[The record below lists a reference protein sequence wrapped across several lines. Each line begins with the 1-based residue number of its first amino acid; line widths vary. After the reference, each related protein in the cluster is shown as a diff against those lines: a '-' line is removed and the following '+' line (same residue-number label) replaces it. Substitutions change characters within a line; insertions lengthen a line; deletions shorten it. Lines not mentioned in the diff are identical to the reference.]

1 MQQGKGYLCHN
12 TFGFISGAHLCMSS
26 ASATLLLARVHGQM
40 LRHRITHGLSTNR
53 LLILTIGGFLGLY
66 CVAAYVLVSRGLDFV
81 NRMPLFGP
89 LLLERLIFLLFFFF
103 FIMLVISNATI
114 TGMGMFRRK
123 DMDWQV
129 ALPLP
134 YRSLVLWK
142 TLEGMALA
150 SWGLLV
156 LSAPILVALG
166 KLYHVGPAF
175 YFFGAPALLCLVTIS
190 ANLSSWLLLFLV
202 RHARRWWWK
211 PVAAVA
217 AWILITTLMRFFSAR
232 NPADGRES
240 GSDIVASLHGVLQH
254 TEICMHP
261 LLPSS
266 WVAEVIL
273 AAGRGLTEQATFFS
287 FALLANALFALT
299 LTARLGGRLFYP
311 AWDRV
316 MAAVPMV
323 RQQAASEAW
332 FHHPEKLNRRSL
344 MSRFWGLTRPEH
356 AAILKDIR
364 TFLREPTQWG
374 QSLLIFGLLL
384 MYTSNLRQL
393 GYDLQS
399 PFWIIIISHLN
410 LLVCCLALSTLTTR
424 FIFPQFSMEGQRL
437 WILGLS
443 PLSLQR
449 VLSLK
454 LRLSGGVMSLLTTA
468 LVFTSSMSL
477 SLPWQRTVFF
487 CAAVLMLS
495 YGLNALAL
503 SLGALLPNFREPN
516 PARIISG
523 FGGTLCLISSFLYIL
538 FSATAL
544 ALPEA
549 IRWKAQATNEALSP
563 NIALIQD
570 LSALGVVLILSVL
583 FGGLPYWMAKKRTKS
598 LDYLKEL

>member
-1 MQQGKGYLCHN
+1 
-12 TFGFISGAHLCMSS
+12 MSS
-26 ASATLLLARVHGQM
+26 ASATLLLARTHGKM
-40 LRHRITHGLSTNR
+40 LRHRIRQGLSENR

-66 CVAAYVLVSRGLDFV
+66 CIASYLLVSRGLEFV

-89 LLLERLIFLLFFFF
+89 LLLERLIYLLFFFF
-103 FIMLVISNATI
+103 FVMLVISNATI
-114 TGMGMFRRK
+114 TGMGLFRKK
-123 DMDWQV
+123 DMEWQI

-142 TLEGMALA
+142 TLEGMAFA
-150 SWGLLV
+150 SWGLLL

-166 KLYHVGPAF
+166 RLYQAGPSF
-175 YFFGAPALLCLVTIS
+175 YLFSASAILCLVTIA
-190 ANLSSWLLLFLV
+190 ANLSTWILLIVV
-202 RHARRWWWK
+202 RHARRWWRWPIALVGLWIFIRTLLHFFIIRK
-211 PVAAVA
+211 PDDSQA
-217 AWILITTLMRFFSAR
+217 S
-232 NPADGRES
+232 
-240 GSDIVASLHGVLQH
+240 SDVVSSLYSVLQH

-261 LLPSS
+261 LFPSS
-266 WVAEVIL
+266 WVGEVIQ
-273 AAGRGLTEQATFFS
+273 ACAQGKTDQAGFFCLVL
-287 FALLANALFALT
+287 FANALFALMV
-299 LTARLGGRLFYP
+299 TASLGGIFFLP
-311 AWDRV
+311 AWQRV
-316 MAAVPMV
+316 MASIPTQRKRVY
-323 RQQAASEAW
+323 EDAW
-332 FHHPEKLNRRSL
+332 FHHPEQAARPSFMRRLWRLS
-344 MSRFWGLTRPEH
+344 RPEH

-364 TFLREPTQWG
+364 TFLREPAQWG

-393 GYDLQS
+393 GYDLHS
-399 PFWIIIISHLN
+399 PFWIIVISHLN

-443 PLSLQR
+443 PLSLAH

-454 LRLSGGVMSLLTTA
+454 LRLSAGVMSLLTMA
-468 LVFTSSMSL
+468 LVLTSSFSL
-477 SLPWQRTVFF
+477 SLPRQRTTFF

-503 SLGALLPNFREPN
+503 ALGALLPNFREPN

-544 ALPEA
+544 ALPEVFQWRA
-549 IRWKAQATNEALSP
+549 RIAGQPFSAQTV
-563 NIALIQD
+563 LIQD
-570 LSALGVVLILSVL
+570 LSALGMVL
-583 FGGLPYWMAKKRTKS
+583 FLSLIFGGVPYWLAKKRTKS

>member
-1 MQQGKGYLCHN
+1 
-12 TFGFISGAHLCMSS
+12 MSS
-26 ASATLLLARVHGQM
+26 ATATLLQAQVYWQM
-40 LRHRITHGLSTNR
+40 LKHRVAEGLETNR
-53 LLILTIGGFLGLY
+53 LLLLTIGSFLGLY
-66 CVAAYVLVSRGLDFV
+66 CVAAYVLVSRGLEFV
-81 NRMPLFGP
+81 SRMPLFGP
-89 LLLERLIFLLFFFF
+89 LLLERLVYLLFFFF
-103 FIMLVISNATI
+103 FVMLVISNATI

-129 ALPLP
+129 ALPIP
-134 YRSLVLWK
+134 YRSLVIWK

-166 KLYHVGPAF
+166 RLYDVGASF
-175 YFFGAPALLCLVTIS
+175 YLFGAPALLCLVTIS
-190 ANLSSWLLLFLV
+190 ANLSSWVLLILV
-202 RHARRWWWK
+202 KHAKRWWWR
-211 PVAAVA
+211 PIALFGVWLLGVS
-217 AWILITTLMRFFSAR
+217 IYRFLSTGEPEELQG
-232 NPADGRES
+232 N
-240 GSDIVASLHGVLQH
+240 DIVSSLHSVLKH

-266 WVAEVIL
+266 WVAEVIF
-273 AAGRGLTEQATFFS
+273 ASGRGLTAQALFFS
-287 FALLANALFALT
+287 SALLANALFALT
-299 LTARLGGRLFYP
+299 ITALLGGRLFYP
-311 AWDRV
+311 AWQRV
-316 MAAVPMV
+316 MSAVPL
-323 RQQAASEAW
+323 ALAPSTLELW
-332 FHHPEKLNRRSL
+332 FHHPERFLKRSWSARIWGLNR
-344 MSRFWGLTRPEH
+344 PEY
-356 AAILKDIR
+356 AAILKDVR

-384 MYTSNLRQL
+384 MYTSNLRRL

-399 PFWIIIISHLN
+399 PFWVMVISHLN

-437 WILGLS
+437 WIIGLS
-443 PLSLQR
+443 PLSLER

-454 LRLSGGVMSLLTTA
+454 LRLSAGVMGLMTTC
-468 LVFTSSMSL
+468 LVFVSSLSL

-487 CAAVLMLS
+487 CAAVLMQS

-538 FSATAL
+538 FSASAL

-549 IRWKAQATNEALSP
+549 LRWKAQVAGAPPSST
-563 NIALIQD
+563 LILMQD
-570 LSALGVVLILSVL
+570 LSALGAVL
-583 FGGLPYWMAKKRTKS
+583 FFSLIFGGIPYGLAKKRTKS

>member
-1 MQQGKGYLCHN
+1 
-12 TFGFISGAHLCMSS
+12 MSS
-26 ASATLLLARVHGQM
+26 ASATLLLARIHGQM
-40 LRHRITHGLSTNR
+40 LRHRISHGLASNR
-53 LLILTIGGFLGLY
+53 LLILTIGSFLGLY
-66 CVAAYVLVSRGLDFV
+66 CVAAYVLVSRGLEFV

-89 LLLERLIFLLFFFF
+89 LLLERLIYLLFFFF
-103 FIMLVISNATI
+103 FVMLVLSNATI

-166 KLYHVGPAF
+166 GLYHAGPAF

-190 ANLSSWLLLFLV
+190 ANLSSWLLLLLV
-202 RHARRWWWK
+202 RHAKQWWWK
-211 PVAAVA
+211 PVALLGL
-217 AWILITTLMRFFSAR
+217 WLLGSTLVSFFTAR
-232 NPADGRES
+232 DPMQDHKG
-240 GSDIVASLHGVLQH
+240 GSDIVSSLHGVLQH

-266 WVAEVIL
+266 WVAEVII
-273 AAGRGLTEQATFFS
+273 ASGRGLHEQAAFFGS
-287 FALLANALFALT
+287 ALLANALFALT
-299 LTARLGGRLFYP
+299 LTVGIGGRLFYP
-311 AWDRV
+311 AWNRV
-316 MAAVPMV
+316 MAAVPMA

-332 FHHPEKLNRRSL
+332 FNHPDKTARPSL
-344 MSRFWGLTRPEH
+344 MRRVWGLSRPEH
-356 AAILKDIR
+356 ASILKDIR
-364 TFLREPTQWG
+364 TFIREPTQWG

-384 MYTSNLRQL
+384 MYTTNLRQL

-399 PFWIIIISHLN
+399 PFWIIVISHLN

-424 FIFPQFSMEGQRL
+424 FIFPQFSLEGQRM
-437 WILGLS
+437 WIIGLS

-454 LRLSGGVMSLLTTA
+454 LRLSGGVMALLTTA
-468 LVFTSSMSL
+468 LVFTSSLSL
-477 SLPWQRTVFF
+477 ALPWQRTVFF

-549 IRWKAQATNEALSP
+549 LRWKAQAAGLFQSP
-563 NIALIQD
+563 RSILFQD
-570 LSALGVVLILSVL
+570 LSALAAVLVLSL
-583 FGGLPYWMAKKRTKS
+583 IFGAAPYWLAKKRTKS

>member
-1 MQQGKGYLCHN
+1 
-12 TFGFISGAHLCMSS
+12 MST

-40 LRHRITHGLSTNR
+40 LRNRVVHTLASNR
-53 LLILTIGGFLGLY
+53 LLLLTIGGFLGLY
-66 CVAAYVLVSRGLDFV
+66 CIAAYILVSRGLEFV

-89 LLLERLIFLLFFFF
+89 LLLERLIYLLFFFF

-114 TGMGMFRRK
+114 TGMGLFRRK

-129 ALPLP
+129 AMPLP

-156 LSAPILVALG
+156 LSAPILIALG
-166 KLYHVGPAF
+166 RIYDAPLAF
-175 YFFGAPALLCLVTIS
+175 YLFGLPALLCLVSIA
-190 ANLSSWLLLFLV
+190 ANLSSWALLLMV

-211 PVAAVA
+211 PLAVLGLWVLGSTLYSFFAA
-217 AWILITTLMRFFSAR
+217 AR
-232 NPADGRES
+232 GGGAGEGRDLVS
-240 GSDIVASLHGVLQH
+240 SLHEVLKH

-261 LLPSS
+261 LLPSA

-273 AAGRGLTEQATFFS
+273 SSGRGLYSQAAFFTL
-287 FALLANALFALT
+287 ALFSNALFALT
-299 LTARLGGRLFYP
+299 LTAHLGGRLFYP
-311 AWDRV
+311 AWHRV
-316 MAAVPMV
+316 MAAVPAMQT
-323 RQQAASEAW
+323 QQAAEAW
-332 FHHPEKLNRRSL
+332 FHQPEKQKRGWAARI
-344 MSRFWGLTRPEH
+344 WGLTRPEH
-356 AAILKDIR
+356 AAISKDIR

-374 QSLLIFGLLL
+374 QTLVIFGLLL
-384 MYTSNLRQL
+384 IYTSNLRQL

-399 PFWIIIISHLN
+399 QFWVIVISHLN

-424 FIFPQFSMEGQRL
+424 FIFPQFSMEGQRM

-443 PLSLQR
+443 PLPLHR

-454 LRLSGGVMSLLTTA
+454 LRLCAGIMGLLTTL
-468 LVFTSSMSL
+468 LVLSSSLSL
-477 SLPWQRTVFF
+477 SLPWQRTVYF
-487 CAAVLMLS
+487 CAAVMMMS

-503 SLGALLPNFREPN
+503 SLGALLPNFREAN

-538 FSATAL
+538 FSAASL

-549 IRWKAQATNEALSP
+549 IRWQGQSAGAVFSP
-563 NIALIQD
+563 WERLVQD
-570 LSALGVVLILSVL
+570 LCALGAVLFFTLL
-583 FGGLPYWMAKKRTKS
+583 FGGVPYWVAKKRTKS

>member
-1 MQQGKGYLCHN
+1 
-12 TFGFISGAHLCMSS
+12 MST
-26 ASATLLLARVHGQM
+26 ASAIYLLARIHGQM
-40 LRHRITHGLSTNR
+40 LRHRIHEGLASNR
-53 LLILTIGGFLGLY
+53 LLLLTISSFLCLY
-66 CVAAYVLVSRGLDFV
+66 CVAAYVLVDRGLQFIT
-81 NRMPLFGP
+81 RMPLFGP
-89 LLLERLIFLLFFFF
+89 LLLERLIYLLFFFF
-103 FIMLVISNATI
+103 FVMLVISNATI

-166 KLYHVGPAF
+166 GIYHVGPAF
-175 YFFGAPALLCLVTIS
+175 YFFGVPALLCLVTIS
-190 ANLSSWLLLFLV
+190 ANLSSWLLLLV
-202 RHARRWWWK
+202 VRYARYWWWK
-211 PVAAVA
+211 PIGLLGL
-217 AWILITTLMRFFSAR
+217 WLLGMSLYRFISTG
-232 NPADGRES
+232 DSES
-240 GSDIVASLHGVLQH
+240 MKSGDIVSSLHDVLQH

-266 WVAEVIL
+266 WVAEVIF
-273 AAGRGLTEQATFFS
+273 ASGRGLYEQAAFFS
-287 FALLANALFALT
+287 FVLLANALFALT
-299 LTARLGGRLFYP
+299 VTAKLGGHWFYP
-311 AWDRV
+311 AWHRV
-316 MAAVPMV
+316 MAAVPLV
-323 RQQAASEAW
+323 RARAAADAW
-332 FHHPEKLNRRSL
+332 FRHPERSAKRSF
-344 MSRFWGLTRPEH
+344 MARVWGLDRPGY
-356 AAILKDIR
+356 AAILKDVR
-364 TFLREPTQWG
+364 TFIREPTQWG

-384 MYTSNLRQL
+384 MYTSNLRRL

-424 FIFPQFSMEGQRL
+424 FIFPQISMEGQRL

-443 PLSLQR
+443 PLSLER

-454 LRLSGGVMSLLTTA
+454 LRLSAGVMGLLTTI
-468 LVFTSSMSL
+468 LVFTSSLSL

-523 FGGTLCLISSFLYIL
+523 FGGTLCLVSSFLYIL
-538 FSATAL
+538 FSSTAL

-549 IRWKAQATNEALSP
+549 LRWHAQVANQPTLPS
-563 NIALIQD
+563 IALIQD
-570 LSALGVVLILSVL
+570 LLALVAVLVLSL
-583 FGGLPYWMAKKRTKS
+583 IFGAFPYWLAKKRTKS

>member
-1 MQQGKGYLCHN
+1 
-12 TFGFISGAHLCMSS
+12 MSS
-26 ASATLLLARVHGQM
+26 ASATFLLARIHGQM
-40 LRHRITHGLSTNR
+40 LRHRITHGLATNR

-66 CVAAYVLVSRGLDFV
+66 CVAAYVLVARGLEFV

-89 LLLERLIFLLFFFF
+89 LLLERLIYLLFFFF
-103 FIMLVISNATI
+103 FVMLVISNATI

-166 KLYHVGPAF
+166 GLYHVGPAF
-175 YFFGAPALLCLVTIS
+175 YLLGAPALLCLVTIS
-190 ANLSSWLLLFLV
+190 ANLSSWALLFLV
-202 RHARRWWWK
+202 RHAKPWWWK
-211 PVAAVA
+211 IAALA
-217 AWILITTLMRFFSAR
+217 GLWILGSTLMRFFSAR
-232 NPADGRES
+232 PPDGTS
-240 GSDIVASLHGVLQH
+240 QGGLDLASSLQGVLQH

-273 AAGRGLTEQATFFS
+273 ASGRGLYEQAAFFN

-299 LTARLGGRLFYP
+299 VTARLGGRFFYP

-316 MAAVPMV
+316 MSAEPMTKL
-323 RQQAASEAW
+323 QAAKDAW
-332 FHHPEKLNRRSL
+332 FHHPEKAAQRSL
-344 MSRFWGLTRPEH
+344 MRRILGLERAEH
-356 AAILKDIR
+356 AAIVKDVR
-364 TFLREPTQWG
+364 TFLREPAQWG

-384 MYTSNLRQL
+384 MYTSNLRQM

-399 PFWIIIISHLN
+399 PFWIIVISHLN

-443 PLSLQR
+443 PLSLER

-454 LRLSGGVMSLLTTA
+454 LRLSAGVMGLLTTA
-468 LVFTSSMSL
+468 LVFTSSLSL
-477 SLPWQRTVFF
+477 SLPWERTVFF
-487 CAAVLMLS
+487 CAAVMMLS

-516 PARIISG
+516 PARVISG

-538 FSATAL
+538 FSSTAL

-549 IRWKAQATNEALSP
+549 LRWKSQAAGVFTSQRS
-563 NIALIQD
+563 ALIQD
-570 LSALGVVLILSVL
+570 LSALGFVL
-583 FGGLPYWMAKKRTKS
+583 FLSLLFGALPYWLAKKRTKS

>member
-1 MQQGKGYLCHN
+1 
-12 TFGFISGAHLCMSS
+12 MSS

-40 LRHRITHGLSTNR
+40 MKHRITDGLASNR
-53 LLILTIGGFLGLY
+53 LLLLTIGSFLGLY
-66 CVAAYVLVSRGLDFV
+66 CVAAYILVARGLSFIS
-81 NRMPLFGP
+81 RMPLFGP
-89 LLLERLIFLLFFFF
+89 LLLERLVYLLFFFF
-103 FIMLVISNATI
+103 FVMLVLSNATI

-129 ALPLP
+129 AMPLP

-166 KLYHVGPAF
+166 GLYDAGPAF

-190 ANLSSWLLLFLV
+190 ANLSSWVLLIVV
-202 RHARRWWWK
+202 RHAKRWWWK
-211 PVAAVA
+211 PVALLGI
-217 AWILITTLMRFFSAR
+217 WMLGMSIYRFLSTGD
-232 NPADGRES
+232 PEEMGQ
-240 GSDIVASLHGVLQH
+240 GDIVSSLHEVLKH

-261 LLPSS
+261 MLPSS
-266 WVAEVIL
+266 WVAEVIF
-273 AAGRGLTEQATFFS
+273 ASGRGLYEQATFFS

-299 LTARLGGRLFYP
+299 LTAKIGGHLFYP
-311 AWDRV
+311 AWHRV
-316 MAAVPMV
+316 MAAVPMA
-323 RQQAASEAW
+323 RAQAAQDAW
-332 FHHPEKLNRRSL
+332 FRHPDKMAKPSL
-344 MSRFWGLTRPEH
+344 SARIWGLSRSEY

-384 MYTSNLRQL
+384 MYTSNLRRL

-399 PFWIIIISHLN
+399 PFWIIVISHLN

-424 FIFPQFSMEGQRL
+424 FIFPQFSMEGQRM

-443 PLSLQR
+443 PLSLER

-454 LRLSGGVMSLLTTA
+454 LRLSAGVMGLLTTG
-468 LVFTSSMSL
+468 LVFVSSLSL

-538 FSATAL
+538 FSSAAL

-549 IRWKAQATNEALSP
+549 IRWKAQVAGVSISP
-563 NIALIQD
+563 RIALIQD
-570 LSALGVVLILSVL
+570 ISALGAVL
-583 FGGLPYWMAKKRTKS
+583 FLSLVFGGIPYWWAKKRTKS

>member
-1 MQQGKGYLCHN
+1 
-12 TFGFISGAHLCMSS
+12 MSS

-40 LRHRITHGLSTNR
+40 LWHRISHGLGSNR
-53 LLILTIGGFLGLY
+53 LLILTIGAFLGLY
-66 CVAAYVLVSRGLDFV
+66 CVAAYVLVGRGLEFV

-89 LLLERLIFLLFFFF
+89 LLLERLIYLLFFFF
-103 FIMLVISNATI
+103 FVMLVLSNATI

-166 KLYHVGPAF
+166 RLYDVGPAF
-175 YFFGAPALLCLVTIS
+175 YLFGASALLCLVTIS
-190 ANLSSWLLLFLV
+190 ANISSWALLFLV
-202 RHARRWWWK
+202 RHAKRWWWK
-211 PVAAVA
+211 PVALGGLWLVG
-217 AWILITTLMRFFSAR
+217 MSVHRFLTARDFS
-232 NPADGRES
+232 DGAE
-240 GSDIVASLHGVLQH
+240 GGNDIVASLHGVLQH

-261 LLPSS
+261 LLPSA

-273 AAGRGLTEQATFFS
+273 ASGHNLHQQAAFFN
-287 FALLANALFALT
+287 FALLANALFALAV
-299 LTARLGGRLFYP
+299 TARMGGRWFYP
-311 AWDRV
+311 AWHRV
-316 MAAVPMV
+316 MAAVPMA
-323 RQQAASEAW
+323 RAQAKENAW
-332 FHHPEKLNRRSL
+332 FHHPEKAARRGL
-344 MSRFWGLTRPEH
+344 LTRVWGLDRPEQ

-364 TFLREPTQWG
+364 TFAREPTQWG

-399 PFWIIIISHLN
+399 AFWIIVISHLN

-424 FIFPQFSMEGQRL
+424 FIFPQFSLEGQRL

-443 PLSLQR
+443 PLSLER

-454 LRLSGGVMSLLTTA
+454 LRLSAGVMALLTTA
-468 LVFTSSMSL
+468 LVFASSL
-477 SLPWQRTVFF
+477 SLALPWQRTVFF

-538 FSATAL
+538 SSATAL

-549 IRWKAQATNEALSP
+549 IRWKAQITGITLSP
-563 NIALIQD
+563 RLVMVQD
-570 LSALGVVLILSVL
+570 LSALGAVL
-583 FGGLPYWMAKKRTKS
+583 FLSLIFGGVPYWLAKKRTKS

>member
-1 MQQGKGYLCHN
+1 
-12 TFGFISGAHLCMSS
+12 MSS

-40 LRHRITHGLSTNR
+40 LRHRVQHGLSENR
-53 LLILTIGGFLGLY
+53 LLVLTIGCFLALY
-66 CVAAYVLVSRGLDFV
+66 CVAAYVLVSRGLEFIS
-81 NRMPLFGP
+81 RMPLFGP
-89 LLLERLIFLLFFFF
+89 LLLERLIYILFFFF
-103 FIMLVISNATI
+103 FVMLVISNATI
-114 TGMGMFRRK
+114 TGMGLFRRK

-166 KLYHVGPAF
+166 RIYDAGPSF
-175 YFFGAPALLCLVTIS
+175 YILGAPALLCLVTIA
-190 ANLSSWLLLFLV
+190 ANLSSWILLILV
-202 RHARRWWWK
+202 RHARPWWWK
-211 PVAAVA
+211 PIAALGLYIV
-217 AWILITTLMRFFSAR
+217 LTTIYSFFSK
-232 NPADGRES
+232 ADLES
-240 GSDIVASLHGVLQH
+240 INGNDIVSSLHGVLQH

-266 WVAEVIL
+266 WVAEVIF
-273 AAGRGLTEQATFFS
+273 ASGRGLFPQATFFS

-299 LTARLGGRLFYP
+299 LTAKLGSHLFYP
-311 AWDRV
+311 AWHRV
-316 MAAVPMV
+316 MSAVPMA
-323 RQQAASEAW
+323 RAQAAEEAW
-332 FHHPEKLNRRSL
+332 FRHPEKLNKRSL
-344 MSRFWGLTRPEH
+344 SARFWGLKRAEH

-384 MYTSNLRQL
+384 MYTSNLRRL

-399 PFWIIIISHLN
+399 PFWIIVISHLN

-454 LRLSGGVMSLLTTA
+454 LRLSAGIMGLLTTL
-468 LVFTSSMSL
+468 LVFTSSLSL

-487 CAAVLMLS
+487 CAAVLMMS
-495 YGLNALAL
+495 YALNALAL

-549 IRWKAQATNEALSP
+549 LRWKAQATGLPLSP
-563 NIALIQD
+563 RMILIQD
-570 LSALGVVLILSVL
+570 LSGLGAVL
-583 FGGLPYWMAKKRTKS
+583 FLSLVFGAIPYWMAKKRTKS